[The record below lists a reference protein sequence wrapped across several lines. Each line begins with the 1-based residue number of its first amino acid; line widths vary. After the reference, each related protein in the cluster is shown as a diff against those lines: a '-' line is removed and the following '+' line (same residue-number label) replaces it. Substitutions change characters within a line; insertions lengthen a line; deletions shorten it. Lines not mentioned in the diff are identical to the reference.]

1 MKSSINNDFREGVL
15 FIVLAML
22 ILPAI
27 DAIAKGLS
35 DTISAGDVAWVRH
48 FLQTIFLLPFVV
60 RYDFSVEG
68 PI

>member
-1 MKSSINNDFREGVL
+1 M
-15 FIVLAML
+15 VLAML
-22 ILPAI
+22 ILPVI

-35 DTISAGDVAWVRH
+35 DTISAGEVAWARH